1 MNVVSMLKKSLLLL
15 TVGLMIDVGQAF
27 PSSIKGEMYDEGTIA
42 QFHPIGFSDDRRVF
56 AFEVYG
62 EIAEYGSFSRIYILD
77 TEKNI
82 LVSGRP
88 IGTEEAELD
97 LERPLFQ
104 VRLDTWKKAAPL
116 IAQYQA
122 DKGYTKILAYNPE
135 TEINDKSNILKYR
148 MEGFSNEFYEIQLKP
163 KEFPTNAACSSVPL
177 GFSLKMSAPIEK
189 IIYQDKNLPEG
200 RTCVL
205 RYELVAVIGNYSATP
220 MIAMIKATSDT
231 HDESWIAIP
240 FAEVP
245 ER

>member
-1 MNVVSMLKKSLLLL
+1 MLKKSLLLSMFS
-15 TVGLMIDVGQAF
+15 LMINVGQAL
-27 PSSIKGEMYDEGTIA
+27 PSSIKGEMYDEGTNA
-42 QFHPIGFSDDRRVF
+42 QFHPIGFSDDKRVF

-62 EIAEYGSFSRIYILD
+62 EIAEYGSFSEIYILD

-82 LVSGRP
+82 LVTGRP

-97 LERPLFQ
+97 IERPLFQ

-122 DKGYTKILAYNPE
+122 DKGYTKILAYNPA

-148 MEGFSNEFYEIQLKP
+148 MEGFSNEFYELQLKP
-163 KEFPTNAACSSVPL
+163 KEFPGNAACSGVPL
-177 GFSLKMSAPIEK
+177 GFSLQMNAPVEQ
-189 IIYQDKNLPEG
+189 IIYQDKSLPDG

-220 MIAMIKATSDT
+220 MIAMIRSTSDI

-240 FAEVP
+240 FPEVP